1 MRSSFKKKEAEYS
14 TLVSKSN
21 SKLLNSLWQKKCIP
35 DYGWPDHA
43 LDLLLTWLA
52 SHDTNNRM
60 DVATVGAGEREGRV
74 SCSFVR
80 KLHCNLSHGIGRSG
94 NILDIQPKAIGSSML
109 ACLANE
115 FALHALQEIGMGTA
129 VVVPMCTGMTLS
141 LCMGSWRKLRPHAK
155 YVLWLRVD
163 QKSCLKSI
171 FHAGFEPL
179 IVEPIRA
186 GDALVTDIET
196 VNGILQD
203 RADEILCVLSTTSCF
218 SPRSPDSIEAIS
230 SICQLCHVPHLV
242 NNAYGLQSEECVRLL
257 NAGCAVGRIDAFVQS
272 LDKNFQAAPFR
283 FLLGYLSRVLHK
295 ASCVPSR
302 DLVLTLLHHGR
313 RGLLEIFYTRKRLA
327 MKALLMSFASDIGE
341 SVYDVEDNLI
351 SLALTLSSIPLEK
364 QSLFGSI
371 LFNRGIS
378 GARLLVSFL
387 LFLVVVSTTKTTTI
401 DGYHFVN
408 FGSHTSE
415 QHAGYL
421 NIACGVGMHE
431 AEVDEVFSRLRTVYA
446 KFFRKNSLIARADCP
461 NHDDIDEL

>member
-1 MRSSFKKKEAEYS
+1 MIGIGMIEEITTGVREVLKTARS
-14 TLVSKSN
+14 
-21 SKLLNSLWQKKCIP
+21 I
-35 DYGWPDHA
+35 
-43 LDLLLTWLA
+43 
-52 SHDTNNRM
+52 
-60 DVATVGAGEREGRV
+60 TVGAGEREGRV

-115 FALHALQEIGMGTA
+115 FALHALQEIGKGSRAFCVIEVPTQTTGSLLRMEAFLDRKLAA
-129 VVVPMCTGMTLS
+129 VVVPMCTGLTLS

-218 SPRSPDSIEAIS
+218 APRSPDSIEAIS

-257 NAGCAVGRIDAFVQS
+257 SAVLVHNLIIIVLFIVFI
-272 LDKNFQAAPFR
+272 LFQ
-283 FLLGYLSRVLHK
+283 K
-295 ASCVPSR
+295 
-302 DLVLTLLHHGR
+302 
-313 RGLLEIFYTRKRLA
+313 

-351 SLALTLSSIPLEK
+351 SLGIIFFCFQNRVVMKCYWATL
-364 QSLFGSI
+364 
-371 LFNRGIS
+371 NRS
-378 GARLLVSFL
+378 PHHVR
-387 LFLVVVSTTKTTTI
+387 
-401 DGYHFVN
+401 
-408 FGSHTSE
+408 
-415 QHAGYL
+415 
-421 NIACGVGMHE
+421 
-431 AEVDEVFSRLRTVYA
+431 
-446 KFFRKNSLIARADCP
+446 
-461 NHDDIDEL
+461 NHV

>member
-1 MRSSFKKKEAEYS
+1 DMRSSFKKKEAEYS

-60 DVATVGAGEREGRV
+60 DVVSFGAGEREGRV

-115 FALHALQEIGMGTA
+115 FALHALQEIGVTTCRAA

-272 LDKNFQAAPFR
+272 LDKNFQIPVGGAIIGVFKQSAAQTIAQFYPGR
-283 FLLGYLSRVLHK
+283 

-313 RGLLEIFYTRKRLA
+313 RGLLEIFYTRKRLFQK

-378 GARLLVSFL
+378 GAR
-387 LFLVVVSTTKTTTI
+387 VVVSTTKTTTI

-446 KFFRKNSLIARADCP
+446 KFFRK
-461 NHDDIDEL
+461 